1 MPRHGRAALLDL
13 KSLTAQCYRR
23 PCLGRAPWPRAWRES
38 SSPSWGGGGAHSLGG
53 KGERVSSSP
62 GLQTKVGSTEE
73 TLKLIS
79 VTLLGLISEV
89 GVLLL

>member
-1 MPRHGRAALLDL
+1 MAE
-13 KSLTAQCYRR
+13 SLERVV
-23 PCLGRAPWPRAWRES
+23 LS
-38 SSPSWGGGGAHSLGG
+38 LSGGGAHSLGE